1 MASKRKVHDQPFE
14 WVFKFYHQ
22 GEFFNDEELRIMLA
36 REAEEER
43 IKREEDYRREELEEV
58 EATKSEKKRKQRGII
73 MTT

>member
-1 MASKRKVHDQPFE
+1 
-14 WVFKFYHQ
+14 
-22 GEFFNDEELRIMLA
+22 MLA